1 MKKSTI
7 LKVIKNIKE
16 LIIME
21 ELLIILLLFAICGM
35 LGLIGIGLEAII
47 NKSLDRKDKRI
58 ERAEINQ
65 EFKAEMR
72 DLADGVY
79 YEEVI

>member
-1 MKKSTI
+1 
-7 LKVIKNIKE
+7 
-16 LIIME
+16 ME

-35 LGLIGIGLEAII
+35 LGLIGIGLETII
-47 NKSLDRKDKRI
+47 NKSFDRKDKRI

>member
-1 MKKSTI
+1 
-7 LKVIKNIKE
+7 
-16 LIIME
+16 
-21 ELLIILLLFAICGM
+21 M
-35 LGLIGIGLEAII
+35 LGLIGIGLETII
-47 NKSLDRKDKRI
+47 NKSFDRKDKRI